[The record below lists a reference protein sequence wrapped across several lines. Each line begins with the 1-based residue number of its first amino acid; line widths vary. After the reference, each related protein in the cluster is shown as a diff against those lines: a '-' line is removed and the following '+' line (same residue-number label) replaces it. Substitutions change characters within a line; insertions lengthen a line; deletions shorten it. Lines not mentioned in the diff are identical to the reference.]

1 MGLYR
6 RTACPATDDIA
17 RRAPSGLTARTT
29 ARDPTR
35 PSHSSDSGEPVG
47 GWSAWH
53 AGGAFFGT
61 LPPPPEHPVSLPGRN
76 RESERR

>member
-1 MGLYR
+1 MGRYR

-53 AGGAFFGT
+53 ACGAFFGT
-61 LPPPPEHPVSLPGRN
+61 LPPPEHPVSLQGRN